1 MTVKSELT
9 EKYLNEYRKKLKNV
23 QQIKTVHKENEN
35 KYYQSSSNLNM
46 AEAELT
52 AMRRVISKM
61 IDENID
67 PIEAQLSID
76 ESDKFNIWN
85 SNSDSFKN
93 ISISTDSGMID
104 TTSIDLSGITFSG
117 SIDYDDDIY
126 KLPTN
131 S

>member
-85 SNSDSFKN
+85 SSVDTMSPSM
-93 ISISTDSGMID
+93 SIGLSSI
-104 TTSIDLSGITFSG
+104 TTTPTIDLSGITVS
-117 SIDYDDDIY
+117 SAINYDDDIY
-126 KLPTN
+126 ELPKN